1 MPRPMAMSA
10 RLVAFEL
17 LEKVEFEDSYA
28 NLAMP
33 KLLDEAK
40 LSKRDSAFAQELAFG
55 TIRWQLFYDEA
66 IELAAKRKLEDIDA
80 DALLVLRLGAH
91 QILGMRTA
99 VHAALSETVELAKQ
113 VLPQQLV
120 GFTNAV
126 LRRISERDRDSWMQK
141 VLAGFDDENDRL
153 AISQSHPVWMV
164 RALRQA
170 LKIEGRES
178 QLRELLETNN
188 EPARV
193 DLVALPSKLSV
204 ENLLKAHGNLL
215 PAQMSPL
222 AAVLESGAPGELS
235 EVREGTAR
243 VQDQGSQLMALAL
256 AEQRPVKTDEAW
268 LDMCAGPGG
277 KAALLASIA
286 EESGAK
292 LLCNEVQPHRAK
304 LVERAIAS
312 VASRTTVATGD
323 GRLLGETS
331 PESFDRILLDAPC
344 SGLGAL
350 RRRPEARWRRSP
362 RDLDDLVSLQ
372 RELLVSAEKAV
383 KPGGLIA
390 YVTCSPHPSETIAQ
404 VDWVEKHLRNLELI
418 PVASKNLPIE
428 DNRKTI
434 QLWPHVHGTDGM
446 FLAMFQKKNS
456 AV

>member
-1 MPRPMAMSA
+1 MAMSA

-66 IELAAKRKLEDIDA
+66 IEIAAKRKLEDIDA

-215 PAQMSPL
+215 PAQMSPF

-323 GRLLGETS
+323 GRLLGEAS

-418 PVASKNLPIE
+418 PVTSKNLPIE